1 MQWHPNLLYVQDYGF
16 VLLLCLRG
24 SATAYRR
31 LAASTAAQA
40 KHRRWMRGSGEHD
53 DDIIREVG
61 NHPEIAGAGA
71 EVGADADG
79 ERERG

>member
-1 MQWHPNLLYVQDYGF
+1 
-16 VLLLCLRG
+16 
-24 SATAYRR
+24 
-31 LAASTAAQA
+31 
-40 KHRRWMRGSGEHD
+40 MRGSGEHD